1 MKRFVT
7 YLYLYDGRIK
17 GNNAGFIKV
26 EINGEKSAFLV
37 QIKNLGKYS
46 GKGKVYLVY
55 EAEAVIEAGE
65 LTVKN
70 GEAREIYNVDTEN
83 VKDSGKTFL
92 QVLGVRIE
100 LENADEKFLAS
111 CWTDNTEAVIGKP
124 IKVQADL
131 SNKETPVSTPKPE
144 PGCQKEIHSQNVDDS
159 QDKIRRIDISELR
172 TLPAKN
178 WYIVNNSFLTH
189 GYANYK
195 HLVIKTDTDG
205 RQYLGVPGVSEPQE
219 RMLAGIFGFTEF
231 EPAAPAN
238 AADVDSGVFG
248 YWFCPL

>member
-55 EAEAVIEAGE
+55 EAEAAIEAGE

-92 QVLGVRIE
+92 QVLGVKIE
-100 LENADEKFLAS
+100 LENADEKFLAALLAAIEAEGRKMGITNLIS
-111 CWTDNTEAVIGKP
+111 IITDE
-124 IKVQADL
+124 
-131 SNKETPVSTPKPE
+131 
-144 PGCQKEIHSQNVDDS
+144 
-159 QDKIRRIDISELR
+159 
-172 TLPAKN
+172 
-178 WYIVNNSFLTH
+178 
-189 GYANYK
+189 
-195 HLVIKTDTDG
+195 
-205 RQYLGVPGVSEPQE
+205 
-219 RMLAGIFGFTEF
+219 
-231 EPAAPAN
+231 N
-238 AADVDSGVFG
+238 AASCRFHEKNGFVKEGHLHDIAVKFGRRCGVCYYRKELG
-248 YWFCPL
+248 

>member
-7 YLYLYDGRIK
+7 YLYLYDGRMK

-131 SNKETPVSTPKPE
+131 SNKKTLYRLLSLNRAVRKKSIVKMLMT
-144 PGCQKEIHSQNVDDS
+144 V
-159 QDKIRRIDISELR
+159 R
-172 TLPAKN
+172 TK
-178 WYIVNNSFLTH
+178 
-189 GYANYK
+189 
-195 HLVIKTDTDG
+195 
-205 RQYLGVPGVSEPQE
+205 
-219 RMLAGIFGFTEF
+219 
-231 EPAAPAN
+231 
-238 AADVDSGVFG
+238 SGA
-248 YWFCPL
+248 

>member
-46 GKGKVYLVY
+46 GKGRVYLVY
-55 EAEAVIEAGE
+55 EADAVIAAGE

-92 QVLGVRIE
+92 QVLGVKKE
-100 LENADEKFLAS
+100 LENADDKFLAS
-111 CWTDNTEAVIGKP
+111 CWTDNTAAVKQIYQIRKTLYRL
-124 IKVQADL
+124 L
-131 SNKETPVSTPKPE
+131 SLNRAVRKKSIVKMLMTV
-144 PGCQKEIHSQNVDDS
+144 
-159 QDKIRRIDISELR
+159 R
-172 TLPAKN
+172 TK
-178 WYIVNNSFLTH
+178 
-189 GYANYK
+189 
-195 HLVIKTDTDG
+195 
-205 RQYLGVPGVSEPQE
+205 
-219 RMLAGIFGFTEF
+219 
-231 EPAAPAN
+231 
-238 AADVDSGVFG
+238 SGA
-248 YWFCPL
+248 

>member
-1 MKRFVT
+1 
-7 YLYLYDGRIK
+7 
-17 GNNAGFIKV
+17 
-26 EINGEKSAFLV
+26 
-37 QIKNLGKYS
+37 
-46 GKGKVYLVY
+46 
-55 EAEAVIEAGE
+55 
-65 LTVKN
+65 
-70 GEAREIYNVDTEN
+70 
-83 VKDSGKTFL
+83 L
-92 QVLGVRIE
+92 QVLGVKIE

-124 IKVQADL
+124 LKVQAEL
-131 SNKETPVSTPKPE
+131 SNKRNPVSTPKPE

-248 YWFCPL
+248 YWFCQL

>member
-46 GKGKVYLVY
+46 GKGRVYLIY
-55 EAEAVIEAGE
+55 EAEAAIEAGE

-92 QVLGVRIE
+92 QVLGVKIE

-124 IKVQADL
+124 LKVQADL
-131 SNKETPVSTPKPE
+131 SNKKNPVSTPMPE
-144 PGCQKEIHSQNVDDS
+144 PGCQKEVHSQNVDDS
-159 QDKIRRIDISELR
+159 QD
-172 TLPAKN
+172 

-189 GYANYK
+189 CYSNYK

>member
-1 MKRFVT
+1 M
-7 YLYLYDGRIK
+7 
-17 GNNAGFIKV
+17 
-26 EINGEKSAFLV
+26 

-46 GKGKVYLVY
+46 GKGRVYLIY
-55 EAEAVIEAGE
+55 EAEAAIEAGE
-65 LTVKN
+65 FTVKN

-131 SNKETPVSTPKPE
+131 SNKENPVSTIKLE
-144 PGCQKEIHSQNVDDS
+144 PDCQKEIHSQNVDDS
-159 QDKIRRIDISELR
+159 QDKIRRIDISELH

-178 WYIVNNSFLTH
+178 WYIVNNSFLTI
-189 GYANYK
+189 YKNYSGQNQYPNTPLSTSAAFAGAAGSNSVK
-195 HLVIKTDTDG
+195 PNIPASMRSCGSLTPGTPRYCLPSVSVFIDCKKMSFPLHKT
-205 RQYLGVPGVSEPQE
+205 
-219 RMLAGIFGFTEF
+219 TEIVY
-231 EPAAPAN
+231 N
-238 AADVDSGVFG
+238 
-248 YWFCPL
+248 

>member
-111 CWTDNTEAVIGKP
+111 CWTVPVHHQRSVRSSDVSWNHSRYKQIYQIRKTLYRFLSLN
-124 IKVQADL
+124 QAARKKSIVKML
-131 SNKETPVSTPKPE
+131 MTV
-144 PGCQKEIHSQNVDDS
+144 
-159 QDKIRRIDISELR
+159 R
-172 TLPAKN
+172 TK
-178 WYIVNNSFLTH
+178 
-189 GYANYK
+189 
-195 HLVIKTDTDG
+195 
-205 RQYLGVPGVSEPQE
+205 
-219 RMLAGIFGFTEF
+219 
-231 EPAAPAN
+231 
-238 AADVDSGVFG
+238 SGA
-248 YWFCPL
+248 

>member
-7 YLYLYDGRIK
+7 YLYLYDGRMK

-92 QVLGVRIE
+92 QVLGVKIE

-131 SNKETPVSTPKPE
+131 SNKKNPVSTSKPE

-159 QDKIRRIDISELR
+159 PSKLAFNCSKMYFLSSSEISGL
-172 TLPAKN
+172 
-178 WYIVNNSFLTH
+178 FLTVEAYTPNSCSAASVKSPSTFLNLSAPTWH
-189 GYANYK
+189 TG
-195 HLVIKTDTDG
+195 H
-205 RQYLGVPGVSEPQE
+205 S
-219 RMLAGIFGFTEF
+219 AGGFS
-231 EPAAPAN
+231 P
-238 AADVDSGVFG
+238 S
-248 YWFCPL
+248 

>member
-46 GKGKVYLVY
+46 GKGRVYLIY
-55 EAEAVIEAGE
+55 EAEAAIEAGE

-100 LENADEKFLAS
+100 LENVDEKFLAS

-124 IKVQADL
+124 LKVQADL
-131 SNKETPVSTPKPE
+131 SNKKKLYRLLSLNRAVRKRFIV
-144 PGCQKEIHSQNVDDS
+144 KMLMIV
-159 QDKIRRIDISELR
+159 R
-172 TLPAKN
+172 TK
-178 WYIVNNSFLTH
+178 
-189 GYANYK
+189 
-195 HLVIKTDTDG
+195 
-205 RQYLGVPGVSEPQE
+205 
-219 RMLAGIFGFTEF
+219 
-231 EPAAPAN
+231 
-238 AADVDSGVFG
+238 SGA
-248 YWFCPL
+248 

>member
-1 MKRFVT
+1 M
-7 YLYLYDGRIK
+7 
-17 GNNAGFIKV
+17 
-26 EINGEKSAFLV
+26 
-37 QIKNLGKYS
+37 
-46 GKGKVYLVY
+46 YLVY

-111 CWTDNTEAVIGKP
+111 CWTDNTAAVIGKP
-124 IKVQADL
+124 LKVQADL
-131 SNKETPVSTPKPE
+131 SNKKNPVSTPKPE
-144 PGCQKEIHSQNVDDS
+144 PGCKKEVHSQNVDDS

-195 HLVIKTDTDG
+195 LSLIHISGEVRPQIFILV
-205 RQYLGVPGVSEPQE
+205 LEFVSKCIS
-219 RMLAGIFGFTEF
+219 LSLLLLYIF
-231 EPAAPAN
+231 
-238 AADVDSGVFG
+238 SVFIS
-248 YWFCPL
+248 

>member
-7 YLYLYDGRIK
+7 YLYLYDGRMK

-111 CWTDNTEAVIGKP
+111 CWTDNTAAVIGKP

-131 SNKETPVSTPKPE
+131 SNKKNPVSNPMPE
-144 PGCQKEIHSQNVDDS
+144 PGCQKEVHSQNVDDS
-159 QDKIRRIDISELR
+159 QD
-172 TLPAKN
+172 KN

>member
-46 GKGKVYLVY
+46 GKGRVYLIY
-55 EAEAVIEAGE
+55 EAEESIGVGE

-92 QVLGVRIE
+92 QVLGVKIE

-111 CWTDNTEAVIGKP
+111 CWTDNTAAV
-124 IKVQADL
+124 
-131 SNKETPVSTPKPE
+131 
-144 PGCQKEIHSQNVDDS
+144 
-159 QDKIRRIDISELR
+159 
-172 TLPAKN
+172 
-178 WYIVNNSFLTH
+178 
-189 GYANYK
+189 
-195 HLVIKTDTDG
+195 
-205 RQYLGVPGVSEPQE
+205 
-219 RMLAGIFGFTEF
+219 
-231 EPAAPAN
+231 
-238 AADVDSGVFG
+238 
-248 YWFCPL
+248 

>member
-7 YLYLYDGRIK
+7 YLYLYDSRIK

-46 GKGKVYLVY
+46 GKGRVYLIY
-55 EAEAVIEAGE
+55 EAEAAIEAGE

-111 CWTDNTEAVIGKP
+111 CWTDNTAAVIGKP
-124 IKVQADL
+124 LKVQADL
-131 SNKETPVSTPKPE
+131 SNKKNPASTPMPE

-178 WYIVNNSFLTH
+178 WY
-189 GYANYK
+189 
-195 HLVIKTDTDG
+195 

-238 AADVDSGVFG
+238 AVDVDSGVFG

>member
-46 GKGKVYLVY
+46 GKGRVYLVY
-55 EAEAVIEAGE
+55 EADAVIAAGE

-70 GEAREIYNVDTEN
+70 GEAREI
-83 VKDSGKTFL
+83 
-92 QVLGVRIE
+92 
-100 LENADEKFLAS
+100 NADEKFLAS
-111 CWTDNTEAVIGKP
+111 CWTDNTAAVIGKP
-124 IKVQADL
+124 LKVQADL
-131 SNKETPVSTPKPE
+131 SNKKNPVSTPKPE
-144 PGCQKEIHSQNVDDS
+144 QGCQKEIHSQNVDDS

-219 RMLAGIFGFTEF
+219 RMLAEIFGFTEF

>member
-7 YLYLYDGRIK
+7 YLYLYDGRMK

-92 QVLGVRIE
+92 QVLGVKIE

-111 CWTDNTEAVIGKP
+111 CWTDSFSIISIATIKATEIP
-124 IKVQADL
+124 KVSIQA
-131 SNKETPVSTPKPE
+131 S
-144 PGCQKEIHSQNVDDS
+144 CI
-159 QDKIRRIDISELR
+159 
-172 TLPAKN
+172 
-178 WYIVNNSFLTH
+178 
-189 GYANYK
+189 
-195 HLVIKTDTDG
+195 
-205 RQYLGVPGVSEPQE
+205 
-219 RMLAGIFGFTEF
+219 
-231 EPAAPAN
+231 PAN
-238 AADVDSGVFG
+238 GSF
-248 YWFCPL
+248 FTFIP